1 MLSVDNLHSLT
12 TAFSSGRSS
21 SPILEPRFTPQ
32 LTSPPPVTRRA
43 QDFTPPNSPTT
54 NEFPDY
60 NDLKMDGIL
69 PPECKRMNY
78 QPPRAGRRHGQKNP
92 AAYLGETEGSSS
104 SSSSQQQENVV
115 IVQPQAPAGQQQQ
128 QRSSGNVKYKTSSG
142 ERLFT
147 LDEVKM
153 IVAGALKEQ
162 DVKMRAEYEKLFY
175 QKLHEQQLSM
185 TRYIDEIRGANSS
198 GSDCSYIS

>member
-1 MLSVDNLHSLT
+1 MLDVANPH
-12 TAFSSGRSS
+12 AFQKIQPS
-21 SPILEPRFTPQ
+21 SP
-32 LTSPPPVTRRA
+32 SPSPNHKFPFQHPEVRLA
-43 QDFTPPNSPTT
+43 QVPTPPGSPTSKAFIT
-54 NEFPDY
+54 KRPDY
-60 NDLKMDGIL
+60 DDMRGDGL
-69 PPECKRMNY
+69 QPPLAKRMSY
-78 QPPRAGRRHGQKNP
+78 QPSVAGRRHGMKSP
-92 AAYLGETEGSSS
+92 VAYLNEASPSSP
-104 SSSSQQQENVV
+104 QQQENVV
-115 IVQPQAPAGQQQQ
+115 IVRPEAPTRQHP
-128 QRSSGNVKYKTSSG
+128 SGNVKYKTSSG

-147 LDEVKM
+147 LDEVKA